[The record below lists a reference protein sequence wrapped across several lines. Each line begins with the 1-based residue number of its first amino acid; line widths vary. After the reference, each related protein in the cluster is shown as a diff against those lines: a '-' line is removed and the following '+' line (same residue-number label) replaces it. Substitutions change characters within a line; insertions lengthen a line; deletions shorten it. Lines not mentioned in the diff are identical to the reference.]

1 MKSGSAR
8 SRRRLRGET
17 VPSGLREHEPHQPL
31 AERAARA
38 RHRDAA
44 DVLVNGALVARYLGG
59 NALLLPVL
67 LNRRAAARQ
76 RQRPRFVT

>member
-17 VPSGLREHEPHQPL
+17 VPTGLREHEPHQPL
-31 AERAARA
+31 AERA